1 MYTII
6 ITYNDGTT
14 EQRECFG
21 RIQAYAIYYAAKRMP
36 EVKAVEIKGAEL

>member
-36 EVKAVEIKGAEL
+36 EVRDVKIKGVEM